1 MLWILVPLVLFIV
14 FGHWVRKKAER
25 IRAEDAARAQH
36 VLVSIA
42 LSGKGIAM
50 REELRLRNA
59 IEDEIEKRGIGKV
72 DDSGSGEGTMH
83 LAIAV
88 ADAVR
93 AADEIREVL
102 AAAGLLERATVQAA
116 GRRQAGRRDAGAT
129 AGR

>member
-1 MLWILVPLVLFIV
+1 MLWILIPLVLFII

-25 IRAEDAARAQH
+25 LRAEDAACAQH

-59 IEDEIEKRGIGKV
+59 IEDEIEKRGIGRV
-72 DDSGSGEGTMH
+72 DDAGSGEGTMH

-88 ADAVR
+88 SDPVR
-93 AADEIREVL
+93 AAGEIREVL
-102 AAAGLLERATVQAA
+102 AAAGVLERASVTSA
-116 GRRQAGRRDAGAT
+116 G
-129 AGR
+129 